1 MTRHIKLNAAGRPH
15 SEDLWVSPNFL
26 SSAFKAW
33 EGILAMGVQLIV
45 KSDCVIADPVIAPHI
60 PANAGSDNS
69 RAQPRSPEVA
79 A

>member
-26 SSAFKAW
+26 SPAFWPW
-33 EGILAMGVQLIV
+33 EGVLAMGVQIIV
-45 KSDCVIADPVIAPHI
+45 KCDCLILYPLIAPHI

-69 RAQPRSPEVA
+69 RAQSEAPEVA

>member
-26 SSAFKAW
+26 SSAFGPW
-33 EGILAMGVQLIV
+33 ESILAMGVQIIV
-45 KSDCVIADPVIAPHI
+45 KSDCLILYPVIAPYI
-60 PANAGSDNS
+60 PSNPGSDNS
-69 RAQPRSPEVA
+69 RAQSEAPEVA

>member
-15 SEDLWVSPNFL
+15 RENLCVRPNFL

-33 EGILAMGVQLIV
+33 EGILAMGVQVIV
-45 KSDCVIADPVIAPHI
+45 KSDCVIAYPVIAPHI
-60 PANAGSDNS
+60 PSNPGSDNS
-69 RAQPRSPEVA
+69 RAQPEAPEVA